1 MNDNLMSYIYL
12 VSAPL
17 FSSFFYLQLKDIY
30 KIYVLKKTI
39 YMRDLNWKSLIN
51 PGLGFGLVVSLTG
64 YLVGFPII
72 PNLYKLV
79 KN

>member
-1 MNDNLMSYIYL
+1 MSYIYL

-17 FSSFFYLQLKDIY
+17 FCSFFYLQLKDIY

-72 PNLYKLV
+72 PNLYKLA

>member
-1 MNDNLMSYIYL
+1 MNDNLMLYIYL
-12 VSAPL
+12 LSAPL
-17 FSSFFYLQLKDIY
+17 SCSFVYLQLNDIY

-51 PGLGFGLVVSLTG
+51 PGLGFGVLVSLTG
-64 YLVGFPII
+64 YLIGFPII
-72 PNLYKLV
+72 PNLYKLA

>member
-1 MNDNLMSYIYL
+1 MSYIYL